1 MFLRQSG
8 HISFIHPIANPSL
21 STSIHQDKFFLQL
34 IQMLIYKIGWYVW
47 NGKQDGLIVITRI
60 VIQQI
65 IKNLIGSFEYS
76 SPADIFT

>member
-1 MFLRQSG
+1 
-8 HISFIHPIANPSL
+8 
-21 STSIHQDKFFLQL
+21 
-34 IQMLIYKIGWYVW
+34 MLIYKIGWYVW

-76 SPADIFT
+76 SLADIFT